1 MLLTSEMFVLFSDL
15 NITKSLSL
23 SVRKI
28 LMYQIVSY
36 EMIKYPNVSGKYFIA
51 ANSCGGNVMI
61 SLLACFGHLIFIA
74 KWKPGTQTSSW
85 WACVTSLV
93 TCVHPVSLRA
103 LSTQFTVLIV
113 PGQFLIICPHSQ
125 MLELTPLNLMLKQ
138 FSANVPWLMPSG
150 GSGAQSPVTG
160 REKKI
165 SIFQEYQRKH
175 LMCDNIR
182 CYIRMSPDSDQFC
195 RHVTSFNAHIVT
207 TGPMNSPWWKLD
219 SHTSL
224 HGCIHIQNLHHVIF
238 HTFSGF

>member
-125 MLELTPLNLMLKQ
+125 MLELTSLNLMLKQ

-150 GSGAQSPVTG
+150 GSGAKSPVT
-160 REKKI
+160 
-165 SIFQEYQRKH
+165 Q
-175 LMCDNIR
+175 CDR
-182 CYIRMSPDSDQFC
+182 S
-195 RHVTSFNAHIVT
+195 
-207 TGPMNSPWWKLD
+207 GEE
-219 SHTSL
+219 
-224 HGCIHIQNLHHVIF
+224 NLHLSRVSKE
-238 HTFSGF
+238 TFNVWQH